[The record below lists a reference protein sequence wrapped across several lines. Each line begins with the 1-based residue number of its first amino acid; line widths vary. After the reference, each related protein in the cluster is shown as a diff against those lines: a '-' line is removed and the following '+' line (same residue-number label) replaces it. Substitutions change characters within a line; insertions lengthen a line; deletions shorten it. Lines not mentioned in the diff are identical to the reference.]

1 MQKLIWAIYIPACMP
16 LLQETVKQKEKT
28 GGNEQREDAEC
39 VRFSFAVL
47 HDGKKQRRLN
57 LI

>member
-1 MQKLIWAIYIPACMP
+1 MSYLYFRLHAIAAGNGP
-16 LLQETVKQKEKT
+16 TKGDKT

-47 HDGKKQRRLN
+47 HDGRKQKRLN

>member
-1 MQKLIWAIYIPACMP
+1 MSYLYSSLHAIAAGHG
-16 LLQETVKQKEKT
+16 QTEGEKT

>member
-1 MQKLIWAIYIPACMP
+1 MSYLYSRLHAIAAGHG
-16 LLQETVKQKEKT
+16 QTGEKT
-28 GGNEQREDAEC
+28 GGNEQRKDAEC